1 MNLKRLKET
10 LMRHEGLSLKPY
22 KCTAN
27 KLTIGYGRNIE
38 DVGISQEE
46 ASFLLANDIKKVVAQ
61 VSEKFKWFKN
71 LSPARQEVVI
81 NMAFNLGVSGF
92 SSFKN
97 TIRFLESGQFDQ
109 AAIEML
115 ESKWASQVGNRAKEL
130 SKMMLEG

>member
-1 MNLKRLKET
+1 MNLKRLKEV

-22 KCTAN
+22 KCTSG

-38 DVGISQEE
+38 DVGITQEE
-46 ASFLLANDIKKVVAQ
+46 ASFLLANDIKKVIEQ
-61 VSEKFKWFKN
+61 VSTKFKWFKD
-71 LSPARQEVVI
+71 LSPTRQEVVI
-81 NMAFNLGVSGF
+81 NMVFNLGLQGF

-97 TIRFLESGQFDQ
+97 TIHFLSSGQYEQ

-115 ESKWASQVGNRAKEL
+115 ESKWASQVGKRAKEL

>member
-1 MNLKRLKET
+1 MDIKRLKEM

-46 ASFLLANDIKKVVAQ
+46 ASFLLANDIKKIVSQ
-61 VSEKFKWFKN
+61 VNERFKWFKT
-71 LSPARQEVVI
+71 LSPARQEVVV
-81 NMAFNLGVSGF
+81 MMSFNLGINGF
-92 SSFKN
+92 ANFKN
-97 TIRFLESGQFDQ
+97 TIHFLETGQFQQ

-115 ESKWASQVGNRAKEL
+115 ESKWATQVGKRAKEL

>member
-1 MNLKRLKET
+1 MDYRRLTET

-27 KLTIGYGRNIE
+27 KLTIGYGRNLE
-38 DVGISQEE
+38 DVGITREE
-46 ASFLLANDIKKVVAQ
+46 ASFLLSNDIKKLVAQ
-61 VSEKFKWFKN
+61 VSEKFKWFKD
-71 LSPARQEVVI
+71 LSPVRQEVVI
-81 NMAFNLGVSGF
+81 NMCYNLGVNGF
-92 SSFKN
+92 ANFKN
-97 TIRFLESGQFDQ
+97 TIRFLESGQFEQ